1 MQASLTW
8 RMRQGQVW
16 RTTSLVMPAESAAR
30 VASSLLWEFAQR
42 PLTPADVSVLGDVKR
57 FNFRTSEM
65 TLSLRRLEKS

>member
-1 MQASLTW
+1 LSE
-8 RMRQGQVW
+8 
-16 RTTSLVMPAESAAR
+16 PAAR
-30 VASSLLWEFAQR
+30 AAQLQRLWEFAQR